1 MDAPPSTSRDGTSA
15 TALRSSS
22 LRFIVLSILFANLA
36 FGDGPVDS
44 AVQLAIGAAY
54 LTVTMASVVAALYYP
69 RRRTYFVLFSALDA
83 LLVGV
88 ILYEHLLAS
97 PVTADHSLTTSSLVI
112 PFILLNHV
120 ALSLDRRLVVLFSTL
135 VVASWLSML
144 AVMAYRHLGA
154 THGGLLSDFL
164 SRDLGLTLSFAFTAL
179 AAYLLARD
187 HDRTLRRAKRIEEK
201 RMNLSRFFSPRVVAD
216 LQNASAMLDLERRPA
231 AIMFVDIRDF
241 TAYAEVAPAA
251 ELASVLSEYR
261 RIVAGTVFSY
271 GGTVDKFLGDGV
283 MAVFGQ
289 PRPGVDDAR
298 LALECALALAAS
310 LKSWTESVR
319 HAGGPQLMTGIGL
332 HYGNVLGGV
341 IESGFHDEFT
351 VIGDA
356 VNVAQRLETL
366 AKTLKS
372 PLVVSQ
378 RLLAE
383 VPFLSSDEPW
393 IFLDQAEIPGR
404 RGALDIAFL
413 PAVTPSRLE
422 EAVAV

>member
-1 MDAPPSTSRDGTSA
+1 MDAPASTSA
-15 TALRSSS
+15 KALRSAS

-36 FGDGPVDS
+36 FGDGPVGS
-44 AVQLAIGAAY
+44 AVQFAIGAAY
-54 LTVTMASVVAALYYP
+54 LTVTLASVAAALYFP
-69 RRRTYFVLFSALDA
+69 TSRAFSVLFSAFDA
-83 LLVGV
+83 LLVAV
-88 ILYEHLLAS
+88 ILYEHILAS
-97 PVTADHSLTTSSLVI
+97 PVTADHSLTTSSLVV

-120 ALSLDRRLVVLFSTL
+120 ALSLDRRLVVLFSAL
-135 VVASWLSML
+135 VVTSWLLML
-144 AVMAYRHLGA
+144 ALMAYRHLGVS
-154 THGGLLSDFL
+154 HGGLLSGFL

-187 HDRTLRRAKRIEEK
+187 HDRTLRRAMRIEEK

-241 TAYAEVAPAA
+241 TAYAELAPAA
-251 ELASVLSEYR
+251 ELAAVLSEYR
-261 RIVAGTVFSY
+261 RIVAGTVFAY

-289 PRPGVDDAR
+289 PRPSVDDAR

-310 LKSWTESVR
+310 LESWTESLR
-319 HAGGPQLMTGIGL
+319 HVGGPQLMTGIGL

-366 AKTLKS
+366 AKTLRS
-372 PLVVSQ
+372 PLVVSRQ
-378 RLLAE
+378 LLAE
-383 VPFLSSDEPW
+383 VPVITPHDTW
-393 IFLDQAEIPGR
+393 IFLDRAEIPGR
-404 RGALDIAFL
+404 RGTLDIAFL
-413 PAVTPSRLE
+413 PAVTPTRLH
-422 EAVAV
+422 EALVG